1 MDILHASR
9 PATRVT
15 TLQSH
20 LQHLLRT
27 TAASW
32 RLDPLAAGTVA
43 PGTARTPARGVLSL
57 PRKRPPAVLA

>member
-9 PATRVT
+9 PAARVT
-15 TLQSH
+15 RLQSH
-20 LQHLLRT
+20 LQQLLRT

-32 RLDPLAAGTVA
+32 GLDPLAAGTVA

-57 PRKRPPAVLA
+57 PRKRPFSVVA